1 MNDHTDPR
9 ALYDHATETSLLAA
23 CLYSKTARQE
33 ARKHITGADFYD
45 PHHEELWDRC
55 AALDRAGKRVDPVTM
70 QATIDATTAEG
81 RALSARLLEVT
92 SADGFPDSAGEYAE
106 ILRGWATR
114 RRLDSAARGLIQR
127 VASPSI
133 PANTLATEAVK
144 VFTGVRDQGA
154 HADVTALTLNEL
166 MEVEDVA
173 PEWVIPGLLERG
185 DRLMLTGSEGAGK
198 SALSRQLGIMA
209 AAGIHPFNDTIM
221 PPIKAVFVDCEN
233 KAPQVRR
240 QVRPLLDWLRRQGDG
255 VTNPLDRV
263 LMDFPGR
270 INITRDRD
278 LAAVHRLLDAV
289 QPDLLVIGPVYRMVP
304 RSLND
309 EEVAAEFLTAM
320 DTIMDR
326 GVTLIIEAHA
336 GHSKDGEN
344 GRGARAL
351 RPRGSSSLLGWP
363 EFGLGLRGLP
373 NGIADL
379 EAWRGGREQREWPTR
394 LRRSPGNRWTET
406 EPG

>member
-1 MNDHTDPR
+1 MNDAPAPLTDY
-9 ALYDHATETSLLAA
+9 AAETALLAA
-23 CLYSKTARQE
+23 CLHSKTARQE
-33 ARKHITGADFYD
+33 ARKHITAADFSD
-45 PHHEELWDRC
+45 PSHEDIWNRIG
-55 AALDRAGKRVDPVTM
+55 ALDRAGRKVDPVTI
-70 QATIDATTAEG
+70 QATIDPGTAPG
-81 RALSARLLEVT
+81 RRLAERMLEVT
-92 SADGFPDSAGEYAE
+92 TAFGLPDSAGEYAE
-106 ILRGWATR
+106 IVRGWATR
-114 RRLDSAARGLIQR
+114 RRLNAAARGLVQR
-127 VASPSI
+127 SMDPST
-133 PANTLATEAVK
+133 PAPTLATEAVK
-144 VFTGVRDQGA
+144 VFTGIRDTGA
-154 HADVTALTLNEL
+154 RADVTALTLGEL
-166 MEVEDVA
+166 MEVEEEQ

-185 DRLMLTGSEGAGK
+185 DRLMLTGSEGSGK

-209 AAGIHPFNDTIM
+209 AAGIHPFTEGIM
-221 PPIKAVFVDCEN
+221 PPIKTVYVDCEN

-240 QVRPLLDWLRRQGDG
+240 QVRPLLDWLRRQGEG
-255 VTNPLDRV
+255 VTNPMDRV

-289 QPDLLVIGPVYRMVP
+289 QPDLLVIGPVYKMVP

-309 EEVAAEFLTAM
+309 EEVAAEFLAAM

-326 GVTLIIEAHA
+326 GVALIIEAHA
-336 GHSKDGEN
+336 GHSKDGEA

-379 EAWRGGREQREWPTR
+379 EPWRGGREQRDWPTR

-406 EPG
+406 EPV